1 MSTSPG
7 AEFTDM
13 NDSKCC
19 LAVEKNTDSGVWL
32 CIENKNTGTATA
44 VDLSN
49 EDASRLGEFLRRVTA
64 GPGHRPA

>member
-32 CIENKNTGTATA
+32 CIENNNIGAATA

-49 EDASRLGEFLRRVTA
+49 EDAARLGEFLCRVVQD
-64 GPGHRPA
+64 RV